1 MVEGITLL
9 TQGGV
14 YLARLDPSKHAEV
27 GKIRPVVILMG
38 QFVLDVQPASVL
50 ICPLS
55 SQSNPNC
62 SHLHIALPPRDS
74 LQKQSYALVEHCRS
88 ISVKRLIEPR
98 LAQLTMNEL
107 GLIFIRLRQM
117 CNMDHADFLIE

>member
-1 MVEGITLL
+1 MEKIIPL

-27 GKIRPVVILMG
+27 GKIRPVVVLMG
-38 QFVLDVQPASVL
+38 QFILDIQPINVF

-55 SQSNPNC
+55 SQSYEGC
-62 SHLHIALPPRDS
+62 SHLHVQLPPRDS
-74 LQKQSYALVEHCRS
+74 LQKESFALVEHCRS

-98 LAQLTMNEL
+98 LAQLTMDEL
-107 GLIFIRLRQM
+107 AFIFTRLRHM
-117 CNMDHADFLIE
+117 CNM